1 MTRLHAVLISLCG
14 LLALERSHAD
24 SYYTQRPDDPKA
36 IYLTRE
42 AFGVHGDGVGD
53 DSIALQ
59 KAIDMVVATTIR
71 GIVFVPEGRYKLS
84 RSIRIWPGIRVIGYG
99 KKRPVFVLA
108 DRSPG
113 FQREPAYLFH
123 FTGNIPGHPGNAGF
137 VFQSASQQPKS
148 IDFSEPVRDANPG
161 TFYSALSN
169 VDIVLGKGNPSAVA
183 VRSTFAQHCFLA
195 HMRIDIGA
203 GLAGVHDGGNV
214 VEDVAFVGG
223 RYGIMT
229 KTPSPGWQY
238 TVIDTRFEGQRSA
251 AIASEAA
258 GLTLV
263 RPLFRNVPTAVSMG
277 AEKGEQLWIKDGR
290 LENITGPALVIGN
303 EHNSRNQINIENVV
317 ARDTP
322 TFATY
327 RSSGKEIRAP
337 GRTYRVAN
345 FSHGLHI
352 EGSGVAKEQLVIET
366 RSQIEAISAL
376 PPPVPSDI
384 AALPPQSS
392 WVDVRTLGAKGD
404 GVADDTD
411 ALRAAID
418 KHRALYFPM
427 GAYRISEALKLKP
440 DTALI
445 GLHAGAVRIFLADD
459 TPAFQGVGEPVAM
472 IEAPPGGANIM
483 IGLGVYTNGVNPR
496 AVAVKWMSG
505 EKSLMNDV
513 RFLGGHGT
521 AQLSGEPEPI
531 YNSNKTADP
540 DPRRRWDS
548 QYPSLWVT
556 QGGGGTF
563 LDIWTPTPYAQ
574 AGLLVTDTTT
584 PGRVYQMSSEH
595 HVRAEVKLD
604 RVANWG
610 LYALQLEEERG
621 ESGFALPVEI
631 SRSRNITLANLFIYR
646 VISSNQS
653 FPHAVK
659 VSGSSDIRFRGFHW
673 WTNSKADFSSAV
685 VDPSNGLDIRPRE
698 FATATLNDRR
708 VTNPVTASVV
718 LEHGTRV
725 EKVAD
730 GFVRLAG
737 GVSDPKGRFYAVD
750 ARHQRIYRWI
760 WPNPLPE
767 EISDAPLEPVNL
779 ATDRAGNLLV
789 ISHAGAVYALAPDHP
804 DRPVQPLRIQAARDR
819 AGLDVIL
826 PQNYW
831 TFDIEVSKG
840 ESPKRPA
847 HYVSPDGTTF
857 VPAGEDF
864 IKGLLSWGTK
874 DHDVLRAYGM
884 TRARTGERAYF
895 TQEWHG
901 KTFSAQV
908 GADGEWIAPRL
919 FVEQGGESLAVDR
932 DGNVY
937 IADGHIFVYD
947 PRGKLI
953 EIVQVPE
960 RPHGLTFG
968 GEDGRTLF
976 ICAGESLY
984 AARIASR
991 VGHAA
996 KGRE

>member
-1 MTRLHAVLISLCG
+1 MIKLRGV
-14 LLALERSHAD
+14 LLALGGLTAFDPSHAG

-36 IYLTRE
+36 IYFTRE
-42 AFGVHGDGVGD
+42 AFGVHGDGSGD

-59 KAIDMVVATTIR
+59 KAIDTVVATTIR
-71 GIVFVPEGRYKLS
+71 GIVFVPEGRYRLS
-84 RSIRIWPGIRVIGYG
+84 RTIRIWPGIRVIGYG
-99 KKRPVFVLA
+99 SKRPVFLLA

-137 VFQSASQQPKS
+137 VFQPASQQAKS
-148 IDFSEPVRDANPG
+148 IDFSAPVRDANPG

-195 HMRIDIGA
+195 HMRIDIGTS
-203 GLAGVHDGGNV
+203 LAGVHDGGNV
-214 VEDVAFVGG
+214 VEDVAFTGG
-223 RYGIMT
+223 QYGIMT

-238 TVIDTRFEGQRSA
+238 TLVDTRFEGQRTA

-258 GLTLV
+258 GLTLI

-290 LENITGPALVIGN
+290 LEHVTGPALIIGN
-303 EHNSRNQINIENVV
+303 EYNSRNQINIENLV
-317 ARDTP
+317 ARDASV
-322 TFATY
+322 FATF
-327 RSSGKEIRAP
+327 RSSGRKIRAP
-337 GRTYRVAN
+337 GRTYRVAK

-352 EGSGVAKEQLVIET
+352 EGSGVAREQLALET
-366 RSQIEAISAL
+366 RSQIDAIVTL
-376 PPPVPSDI
+376 PPPVESDLT
-384 AALPPQSS
+384 ALPAQSS
-392 WVDVRTLGAKGD
+392 WVDVRTLGARGD
-404 GVADDTD
+404 GVADDTN
-411 ALRAAID
+411 ALQQAID
-418 KHRALYFPM
+418 SHRALYFPM
-427 GAYRISEALKLKP
+427 GAYRISRTLKLRP

-459 TPAFQGVGEPVAM
+459 TPAFQGIGEPVAM
-472 IEAPPGGANIM
+472 IEAPSGGANIM

-496 AVAVKWMSG
+496 AVGVKWMSG

-531 YNSNKTADP
+531 YNSNRTADP

-604 RVANWG
+604 RVANWD

-646 VISSNQS
+646 VISSSQS
-653 FPHAVK
+653 APHAVK
-659 VSGSSDIRFRGFHW
+659 VSDSSDIRLRGFHW
-673 WTNSKADFSSAV
+673 WTNSKADFNSAV
-685 VDPSNGLDIRPRE
+685 VDEANGLDIRQRE
-698 FATATLNDRR
+698 FATATLSDRR
-708 VTNPVTASVV
+708 IPDPVSASVV
-718 LEHGTRV
+718 LEQGTRV

-737 GVSDPKGRFYAVD
+737 GAVDGRGRFYAVD
-750 ARHQRIYRWI
+750 AQRQRIHRWT
-760 WPNPLPE
+760 WPNPLAE

-789 ISHAGAVYALAPDHP
+789 ISHAGAAYALAPDHP
-804 DRPVQPLRIQAARDR
+804 DRPVHALQAQAATDR

-831 TFDIEVSKG
+831 TYDIQVSKG

-864 IKGLLSWGTK
+864 ITGLLSWGTK

-884 TRARTGERAYF
+884 TRARSGERAYF
-895 TQEWHG
+895 TLEWHG
-901 KTFSAQV
+901 KTFSARV
-908 GADGEWIAPRL
+908 GADGEWIAPTL
-919 FVEQGGESLAVDR
+919 FVEQGGESLAVDHN
-932 DGNVY
+932 GNVY
-937 IADGHIFVYD
+937 IADGHIFVHD
-947 PRGKLI
+947 PNGRLI
-953 EIVQVPE
+953 EILQVPE

-976 ICAGESLY
+976 ICAGQSLY

-991 VGHAA
+991 VGAA
-996 KGRE
+996 RGRE